1 MMTPLRVLFCFLL
14 YLVHQNSDAYRF
26 RAPANRPQLH
36 PNIGPPLTSV
46 FLPSSR
52 LPSCH
57 WHLSAVEMDNIVD
70 VDATEDVTSIEDE
83 IRRVIEVFKSAEG
96 SLVKVDPSIL
106 TENAHLLAKG
116 KYYEMV
122 MEDYLRSSVTSNEI
136 TKLEAIDAFIGGF
149 VQAERKQ
156 RSRLKLNYIIAGAT
170 SNRLEESIQLLAE
183 SDEIDECL
191 LSFIDSL
198 IKKEILRS
206 AGPIAAMDDDVMEKL
221 VGPGKETIEIL
232 LMIRRRLEA
241 ELKMANREEVKL
253 LSMLLAEPDLEVGMD
268 SPYPHLIPTT
278 PGTPPHT
285 HIS

>member
-1 MMTPLRVLFCFLL
+1 MMTPLRCCLIALIFLC
-14 YLVHQNSDAYRF
+14 HQNSHAYRF
-26 RAPANRPQLH
+26 RAPANRPQLLPH
-36 PNIGPPLTSV
+36 HGLLPGA

-52 LPSCH
+52 LLPH
-57 WHLSAVEMDNIVD
+57 LWHLSAVEMDNMID
-70 VDATEDVTSIEDE
+70 VDASEDVTSIEDE

-96 SLVKVDPSIL
+96 SLVKVDPAIL

-122 MEDYLRSSVTSNEI
+122 MEDYLRSCVTSNEI
-136 TKLEAIDAFIGGF
+136 SKLEAIDAFIGGF

-206 AGPIAAMDDDVMEKL
+206 AGPIAAMDDDIMEKL
-221 VGPGKETIEIL
+221 VGPGKALTVTL
-232 LMIRRRLEA
+232 TL
-241 ELKMANREEVKL
+241 N
-253 LSMLLAEPDLEVGMD
+253 
-268 SPYPHLIPTT
+268 
-278 PGTPPHT
+278 
-285 HIS
+285 

>member
-1 MMTPLRVLFCFLL
+1 MMTTPVRFCCCFIALF
-14 YLVHQNSDAYRF
+14 YLGHQNSHAF
-26 RAPANRPQLH
+26 RIPANRPQIL
-36 PNIGPPLTSV
+36 GPLTGV
-46 FLPSSR
+46 FLPSSGP
-52 LPSCH
+52 PSYH
-57 WHLSAVEMDNIVD
+57 WHLSAVDIDVD
-70 VDATEDVTSIEDE
+70 VDASEDVASIEDE

-122 MEDYLRSSVTSNEI
+122 MEDYLRSSVTSHEI

-206 AGPIAAMDDDVMEKL
+206 AGPIAAMDDDIMEKL

-232 LMIRRRLEA
+232 RMVRRRLEA
-241 ELKMANREEVKL
+241 ELKMVNREEVKL
-253 LSMLLAEPDLEVGMD
+253 LSLLLAETDLEV
-268 SPYPHLIPTT
+268 
-278 PGTPPHT
+278 
-285 HIS
+285 